1 MRLIISVCF
10 LLVSILSIG
19 QKKSINDKSATEQF
33 VLQLH
38 EKKFQWMVKK
48 QLDSL
53 SNMLDERAVYVHSNG
68 WQQNKKEVIEDL
80 KNGKLIMNSVTVTEA
95 KARVYKGAVI
105 INGKGKFDVVVEGNS
120 VVIEL
125 LYTEVYVRKKEG
137 WLLVTRHANRI
148 N

>member
-19 QKKSINDKSATEQF
+19 QKKSINDESDTEQF
-33 VLQLH
+33 VLRLH

-53 SNMLDERAVYVHSNG
+53 SNILDERAVYVHSNG

-105 INGKGKFDVVVEGNS
+105 INGKGKFDVVVEGKS